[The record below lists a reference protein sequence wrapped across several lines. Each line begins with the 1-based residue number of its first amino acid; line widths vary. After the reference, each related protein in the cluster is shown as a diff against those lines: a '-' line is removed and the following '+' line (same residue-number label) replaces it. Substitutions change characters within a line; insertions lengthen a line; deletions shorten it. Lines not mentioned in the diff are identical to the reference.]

1 MEKIKIIGDCLKAD
15 KLYALLKPE
24 IAEMKGLDLMVEKTP
39 ENTLAFDP
47 QVLMAVIGISQ
58 VALSALI
65 TGVFALL
72 LKRQERGTAKQTSYI
87 EVKIEKETVTL
98 KAPVGASAED
108 IQRIVQA
115 AQDALEKGKRIKH
128 IAVIEEG

>member
-1 MEKIKIIGDCLKAD
+1 MNIAFNQAGVLLLALDFTG
-15 KLYALLKPE
+15 LYCGCWTVALSRRRLW
-24 IAEMKGLDLMVEKTP
+24 AFGGLWTEG
-39 ENTLAFDP
+39 
-47 QVLMAVIGISQ
+47 AVIGISQ